1 MSEPS
6 SHSVPSWIWLFT
18 GVATGLFLA
27 FLYYLAGIQ
36 TPLGDAASTEI
47 SSKTSDTSNS
57 PAFDFYNLL
66 PDVIISTPDAKT
78 PGTKS
83 PGTMNSLSSKTQNG
97 QTTISALLQTGAFS
111 LPNDADRRKAEL
123 LLLGLTVNIE
133 TVDIKGQTY
142 HRVQVGPFDSK
153 QALAQAK
160 QLLSQNGIDHLQR
173 QLNPSN

>member
-1 MSEPS
+1 M
-6 SHSVPSWIWLFT
+6 
-18 GVATGLFLA
+18 ATGLFLA

-66 PDVIISTPDAKT
+66 PDVTISTPDAK
-78 PGTKS
+78 
-83 PGTMNSLSSKTQNG
+83 NSLSSKTQNG